1 MLSFVHFAFL
11 DFSSTNGL
19 IFLRGPEVGNKLLIF
34 SVGDIKFSGL
44 VVFEL
49 RVINHFLG
57 NSLSSEEPDSFNIKI
72 GLISNDDVHS
82 EGVFSK
88 VINSL
93 EETIHEIAGLIED
106 FSFSGVLIILK
117 MIDAVSIIVVVIP
130 EELETC
136 SFLVF
141 VVDEESL
148 EVI

>member
-11 DFSSTNGL
+11 DFSSSNSL
-19 IFLRGPEVGNKLLIF
+19 IFLGGPEVGNKLLIF

-106 FSFSGVLIILK
+106 FSFSRVLIILK